1 MHHICAYSA
10 SQNPGANVEAD
21 VPAVAD
27 ASMTI
32 QNGHFL
38 PQRPI
43 DLIFWG
49 AAAATLTK
57 ARLSSP
63 TLAVITTP
71 FLRDINVGTSMG
83 VPMRFADQSQDRI
96 KLTALEELIL
106 LEAGTAAVAEQR
118 TGFLGLMIQDVPQ
131 PAGTVFTIRGTAAGT
146 LVANTWSNVGPITW
160 TNNLPTGLY
169 SIVGGS
175 FFSAGCLAGR
185 FIIENWPWRPGG
197 FGVQALGNMTDRLF
211 RNGNLG
217 TWGQFHSYGMPQVE
231 IFSGSADTS
240 EEITMDIQKIQ

>member
-38 PQRPI
+38 PQRPADI
-43 DLIFWG
+43 IFWG

-57 ARLSSP
+57 ARISSP

-83 VPMRFADQSQDRI
+83 VPMRFADQYDDRI
-96 KLTALEELIL
+96 KLTPLEELAFL
-106 LEAGTAAVAEQR
+106 ATGTAAVAEQR
-118 TGFLGLMIQDVPQ
+118 NGFLGVMIQDVPQ
-131 PAGTVFTIRGTAAGT
+131 PAGTVYTIRATAVGPLVAFTWTNAGT
-146 LVANTWSNVGPITW
+146 LTF
-160 TNNLPTGLY
+160 TNQLPTGTY
-169 SIVGGS
+169 AIVGAS

-185 FIIENWPWRPGG
+185 FIIENWPWRPGC
-197 FGVQALGNMTDRLF
+197 FGTQALGSLTDRRF
-211 RNGNLG
+211 RNGGMG
-217 TWGQFHSYGMPQVE
+217 TWATFHNYAMPTVE
-231 IFSGSADTS
+231 IFSISADAVIEVT
-240 EEITMDIQKIQ
+240 IDLVKIA